1 MKRLVAFLCALAI
14 LLSMPVYAAGTA
26 PVVSADSVT
35 AEAGATVDVP
45 IRITGNTGILG
56 AKITVQYAEG
66 LTLTKISAGEAFAGL
81 AMTKP
86 GKLNDNPI
94 SIVWDGLDGA
104 AEADGV
110 IVVLTFQAP
119 QGAGYY
125 PITITTNSK
134 DFVDNDLH
142 PVAVETKAGA
152 VTVEGETHTGPVV
165 SADSVTAEAGAT
177 VDVPIRIT
185 GNTGI
190 LGAKITV
197 QYAEGLT
204 LTKISAG
211 EAFAGLAMT
220 KPGKLNDNPISI
232 VWDGLDG
239 AAEAD
244 GVIVVLT
251 FQAPQGAGY
260 YPITITTNSKDFVD
274 NDLHPV
280 AVETKAGAVTV
291 ECETH
296 TEVVDEAIAATC
308 TEPGL
313 TEGKHCSVCRKILVA
328 QETVAAK
335 GHTEVIDQAVEP
347 TCMKPGKTE
356 GKHCSVCNEILVAQT
371 EIPAKGHTWT
381 AASCTAPKTCSVCSA
396 TDGNPLGHDW
406 SDWTVTTEAT
416 CTAKGE
422 KTRSCQ
428 REGCDATDTVD
439 IPANGHTEV
448 TDAAVEPTCT
458 VPGKTE
464 GKHCSVCNEVLVA
477 QVEIPAKGHTWTA
490 ASCTEPRTC
499 SACGT
504 TDGEALGHDWSDWT
518 VTTEATCT
526 EKGEKTRS
534 CQREGCDA
542 VETEEIAAKGHT
554 EVIDAAVE
562 PTCTEPGKTEGKHCS
577 VCNEVLVA
585 QTEVPAKG
593 HTWTAASCTEPRT
606 CSVCGAT
613 DGEALGHDWSAWTVT
628 TEATCTEKGEKTR
641 SCQREGC
648 DAVETE
654 EIAAK
659 GHTEVIDAAVEPTC
673 TEPGKTEG
681 KHCSVC
687 NEILVAQTEIPAKGH
702 TWTAASCTE
711 PRTCSVCSAT
721 DGNPLGHDWSDWT
734 VTNEATCTEKG
745 EKTRSCKRDGCDA
758 TDTVDIPANGHTE
771 VTDAAVEPTCTMAGK
786 TEGKHCSV
794 CNAILVAQ
802 TEIPAK
808 GHTWTA
814 ASCTEPRTCSV
825 CSATDGNPLGHD
837 WSDWTVTNEATCTEK
852 GEKTRSC
859 KRDGCDATD
868 TVDIPANGHTEVTD
882 AAVEPTCTMAG
893 KTEGKHCSVCNEVLV
908 AQTEVPAKGHTWTA
922 ASCTAPR
929 TCSVCSATDGNPLG
943 HDWSDWTV
951 TTEATCTA
959 KGEKTR
965 SCQRDGC
972 DATETREIAA
982 LGHTEGKAVRENV
995 VPATKDHK
1003 GSYDEVVYCKV
1014 CNAELSRVTKIIPK
1028 PDGDDRPSFPT
1039 IPIIGLPSTTPTF
1052 PFRDVPASAWYYD
1065 AVKSAW
1071 KVRLI
1076 DGVTST
1082 EFRPDENMTVAQA
1095 IKLAAV
1101 LHQLNYR
1108 SKVSLENGYP
1118 SWYSTYVDYAIDN
1131 DLIERAYGNYT
1142 AAQMNSAVTRAEF
1155 VHIFHAATDDLRD
1168 MNTVA
1173 GNAIPDVKIGDAFAA
1188 EIYDFYRAGVL
1199 TGSDANGT
1207 FHPTDSIKRSEVAAI
1222 LIRMYDSS
1230 ARKSIALG

>member
-110 IVVLTFQAP
+110 IVVLTFQ
-119 QGAGYY
+119 
-125 PITITTNSK
+125 T
-134 DFVDNDLH
+134 
-142 PVAVETKAGA
+142 
-152 VTVEGETHTGPVV
+152 
-165 SADSVTAEAGAT
+165 
-177 VDVPIRIT
+177 
-185 GNTGI
+185 
-190 LGAKITV
+190 
-197 QYAEGLT
+197 
-204 LTKISAG
+204 
-211 EAFAGLAMT
+211 
-220 KPGKLNDNPISI
+220 
-232 VWDGLDG
+232 
-239 AAEAD
+239 
-244 GVIVVLT
+244 
-251 FQAPQGAGY
+251 PQGAGY

-381 AASCTAPKTCSVCSA
+381 AASCTAPRTCSVCSA

-428 REGCDATDTVD
+428 REGCDATETVD

-464 GKHCSVCNEVLVA
+464 GKHCSVCNE
-477 QVEIPAKGHTWTA
+477 I
-490 ASCTEPRTC
+490 
-499 SACGT
+499 
-504 TDGEALGHDWSDWT
+504 
-518 VTTEATCT
+518 
-526 EKGEKTRS
+526 
-534 CQREGCDA
+534 
-542 VETEEIAAKGHT
+542 
-554 EVIDAAVE
+554 
-562 PTCTEPGKTEGKHCS
+562 
-577 VCNEVLVA
+577 
-585 QTEVPAKG
+585 
-593 HTWTAASCTEPRT
+593 
-606 CSVCGAT
+606 
-613 DGEALGHDWSAWTVT
+613 
-628 TEATCTEKGEKTR
+628 
-641 SCQREGC
+641 
-648 DAVETE
+648 
-654 EIAAK
+654 
-659 GHTEVIDAAVEPTC
+659 
-673 TEPGKTEG
+673 
-681 KHCSVC
+681 
-687 NEILVAQTEIPAKGH
+687 
-702 TWTAASCTE
+702 
-711 PRTCSVCSAT
+711 
-721 DGNPLGHDWSDWT
+721 
-734 VTNEATCTEKG
+734 
-745 EKTRSCKRDGCDA
+745 
-758 TDTVDIPANGHTE
+758 
-771 VTDAAVEPTCTMAGK
+771 
-786 TEGKHCSV
+786 
-794 CNAILVAQ
+794 
-802 TEIPAK
+802 
-808 GHTWTA
+808 
-814 ASCTEPRTCSV
+814 
-825 CSATDGNPLGHD
+825 
-837 WSDWTVTNEATCTEK
+837 
-852 GEKTRSC
+852 
-859 KRDGCDATD
+859 
-868 TVDIPANGHTEVTD
+868 
-882 AAVEPTCTMAG
+882 
-893 KTEGKHCSVCNEVLV
+893 LV

-951 TTEATCTA
+951 TTEATCTEKGERIRTCKRDGCDA
-959 KGEKTR
+959 TDTVDIPANGHTEVTDAAVEPTCTEPGKTEGKHCSVCNEILVEQTEIPAKGHTWTAASCTAPRTCSVCSATDGNPLGHDWSDWTVTNEATCTEKGEKTR
-965 SCQRDGC
+965 SCKRDGC

-1014 CNAELSRVTKIIPK
+1014 CNAELSRVTKIISK
-1028 PDGDDRPSFPT
+1028 LDDDDRPSFPT
-1039 IPIIGLPSTTPTF
+1039 IPIIGLPRTTPTF

-1188 EIYDFYRAGVL
+1188 EIYDFYRAGIL
-1199 TGSDANGT
+1199 TGSDVNGT
-1207 FHPTDSIKRSEVAAI
+1207 FHPTDTIKRSEVAAI

>member
-26 PVVSADSVT
+26 
-35 AEAGATVDVP
+35 
-45 IRITGNTGILG
+45 
-56 AKITVQYAEG
+56 
-66 LTLTKISAGEAFAGL
+66 
-81 AMTKP
+81 
-86 GKLNDNPI
+86 
-94 SIVWDGLDGA
+94 
-104 AEADGV
+104 
-110 IVVLTFQAP
+110 
-119 QGAGYY
+119 
-125 PITITTNSK
+125 
-134 DFVDNDLH
+134 
-142 PVAVETKAGA
+142 
-152 VTVEGETHTGPVV
+152 PVV

-477 QVEIPAKGHTWTA
+477 Q
-490 ASCTEPRTC
+490 
-499 SACGT
+499 
-504 TDGEALGHDWSDWT
+504 
-518 VTTEATCT
+518 
-526 EKGEKTRS
+526 
-534 CQREGCDA
+534 
-542 VETEEIAAKGHT
+542 
-554 EVIDAAVE
+554 
-562 PTCTEPGKTEGKHCS
+562 
-577 VCNEVLVA
+577 
-585 QTEVPAKG
+585 TEVPAKG

-673 TEPGKTEG
+673 TEPCKTEG

-687 NEILVAQTEIPAKGH
+687 NEILVAQTEIPA
-702 TWTAASCTE
+702 
-711 PRTCSVCSAT
+711 
-721 DGNPLGHDWSDWT
+721 
-734 VTNEATCTEKG
+734 
-745 EKTRSCKRDGCDA
+745 
-758 TDTVDIPANGHTE
+758 
-771 VTDAAVEPTCTMAGK
+771 
-786 TEGKHCSV
+786 
-794 CNAILVAQ
+794 Q
-802 TEIPAK
+802 

-1071 KVRLI
+1071 KVHLI

-1118 SWYSTYVDYAIDN
+1118 NWYSTYVDYAVN
-1131 DLIERAYGNYT
+1131 NGLIERAYGSYT
-1142 AAQMNSAVTRAEF
+1142 AAQMNAAVTRAEF
-1155 VHIFHAATDDLRD
+1155 VHIFHAATDDLCD
-1168 MNTVA
+1168 MNTVTD
-1173 GNAIPDVKIGDAFAA
+1173 NAIPDVKTGDAFAA

>member
-119 QGAGYY
+119 Q
-125 PITITTNSK
+125 
-134 DFVDNDLH
+134 
-142 PVAVETKAGA
+142 
-152 VTVEGETHTGPVV
+152 
-165 SADSVTAEAGAT
+165 
-177 VDVPIRIT
+177 R
-185 GNTGI
+185 
-190 LGAKITV
+190 
-197 QYAEGLT
+197 
-204 LTKISAG
+204 
-211 EAFAGLAMT
+211 
-220 KPGKLNDNPISI
+220 
-232 VWDGLDG
+232 
-239 AAEAD
+239 
-244 GVIVVLT
+244 
-251 FQAPQGAGY
+251 AGY

-477 QVEIPAKGHTWTA
+477 Q
-490 ASCTEPRTC
+490 
-499 SACGT
+499 
-504 TDGEALGHDWSDWT
+504 
-518 VTTEATCT
+518 
-526 EKGEKTRS
+526 
-534 CQREGCDA
+534 
-542 VETEEIAAKGHT
+542 
-554 EVIDAAVE
+554 
-562 PTCTEPGKTEGKHCS
+562 
-577 VCNEVLVA
+577 
-585 QTEVPAKG
+585 TEVPAKG

-687 NEILVAQTEIPAKGH
+687 NE
-702 TWTAASCTE
+702 
-711 PRTCSVCSAT
+711 
-721 DGNPLGHDWSDWT
+721 
-734 VTNEATCTEKG
+734 
-745 EKTRSCKRDGCDA
+745 
-758 TDTVDIPANGHTE
+758 
-771 VTDAAVEPTCTMAGK
+771 
-786 TEGKHCSV
+786 
-794 CNAILVAQ
+794 ILVAQ

-1071 KVRLI
+1071 KVHLI

-1118 SWYSTYVDYAIDN
+1118 NWYSTYVDYAVN
-1131 DLIERAYGNYT
+1131 NGLIERAYGSYT
-1142 AAQMNSAVTRAEF
+1142 AAQMNAAVTRAEF
-1155 VHIFHAATDDLRD
+1155 VHIFHAATDDLCD
-1168 MNTVA
+1168 MNTVTD
-1173 GNAIPDVKIGDAFAA
+1173 NAIPDVKTGDAFAA

>member
-251 FQAPQGAGY
+251 FQAPQRAGY

-477 QVEIPAKGHTWTA
+477 Q
-490 ASCTEPRTC
+490 
-499 SACGT
+499 
-504 TDGEALGHDWSDWT
+504 
-518 VTTEATCT
+518 
-526 EKGEKTRS
+526 
-534 CQREGCDA
+534 
-542 VETEEIAAKGHT
+542 
-554 EVIDAAVE
+554 
-562 PTCTEPGKTEGKHCS
+562 
-577 VCNEVLVA
+577 
-585 QTEVPAKG
+585 TEVPAKG

-687 NEILVAQTEIPAKGH
+687 NE
-702 TWTAASCTE
+702 
-711 PRTCSVCSAT
+711 
-721 DGNPLGHDWSDWT
+721 
-734 VTNEATCTEKG
+734 
-745 EKTRSCKRDGCDA
+745 
-758 TDTVDIPANGHTE
+758 
-771 VTDAAVEPTCTMAGK
+771 
-786 TEGKHCSV
+786 
-794 CNAILVAQ
+794 ILVAQ

-1071 KVRLI
+1071 KVHLI

-1118 SWYSTYVDYAIDN
+1118 NWYSTYVDYAVN
-1131 DLIERAYGNYT
+1131 NGLIERAYGSYT
-1142 AAQMNSAVTRAEF
+1142 AAQMNAAVTRAEF
-1155 VHIFHAATDDLRD
+1155 VHIFHAATDDLCD
-1168 MNTVA
+1168 MNTVTD
-1173 GNAIPDVKIGDAFAA
+1173 NAIPDVKTGDAFAA